1 MTVAPHTI
9 LVHGFL
15 RTRHDMLLLRPRL
28 QYLLP
33 ESRVHVF
40 DYPSRKLTLP
50 EIAERLADFVSM
62 MSRGE
67 AVSFVGH
74 SLGGLVVRAL
84 DAMPHHPAPL
94 SRLVTLGTPHQ
105 GACVAGLMARVPV
118 LGAYGG
124 PILHDLRTPPL
135 PPEPTALQV
144 GCLIGHT
151 RTKFGYLPFFGRD
164 NDGLVSFPSSK
175 EPLIS
180 QLTFCVA
187 ALLRIWSGTKESCH
201 NYVIPARYGNVL
213 AEEPAARLKHIDCRK
228 PP

>member
-105 GACVAGLMARVPV
+105 GACVAGLMARLPF

-151 RTKFGYLPFFGRD
+151 KTKFGYLPFFGQD
-164 NDGLVSFPSSK
+164 NDGLVCVDEAVFPACTAELRNYTFHGLFPFLKRTAHLSANFLRCGSFTHMEQDK
-175 EPLIS
+175 
-180 QLTFCVA
+180 
-187 ALLRIWSGTKESCH
+187 R
-201 NYVIPARYGNVL
+201 VL
-213 AEEPAARLKHIDCRK
+213 P
-228 PP
+228 